1 MYHPVQRFQDV
12 VGLSGMIAHGLRHP
26 LDFHY
31 SVGPTLSELTGGLLG
46 SSFVPERDIPDLSG
60 KVIFVTGGNTGLG
73 KETILQLAQHRPE
86 RIYLGARTASKA
98 QDAIASIQETLPDP
112 VDIRYIPLD
121 LASFASI
128 CTAAKQFQTECDRLD
143 TLILNAGTMANPPS
157 LTEDGYEIHFG
168 TNHIGHFL
176 FTKLLLPTLHETAAK
191 SPDSNVR
198 VVTLTSLA
206 NTSAPSYD
214 IMTST
219 PELMSHGWFTRYGA
233 SKAANV
239 LFAAELARRY
249 PEILSVSVH
258 PGAVSSDL
266 YQHSKVAGFPY
277 DIGIAVMMKFF
288 RSIRT
293 GAMNQIWAASV
304 PRSELVNGGYYVPIA
319 MKGVSRFEG
328 DMSYRQYLPDLNLP
342 RFQIMRTQDAHE
354 YAEAFKSGG
363 VPPWLHALYMHWKD
377 LAQEPFRGRSC
388 ANGVIGVVRNNL
400 FPLQDEQIPIES
412 IVASTQHLLTL
423 LSDTQ
428 KKKLSYHIDSPEWR
442 TWSNPEFLLSDKG
455 LRLDEVDPTIRNA
468 ILEVLKV
475 TLSPEGYDKAI
486 KAMRVNHFLG
496 ELVESPRVMNEYS
509 YNFVLF
515 GTPSTTRPWGWSF
528 YGHHLCLNIFLY
540 KRQIVVSPWFTGAEP
555 NEIDSGEY
563 KGTRILHVEEELGL
577 KLMQSL
583 APEVQRKTI
592 VFEKMKD
599 PAMPPGR
606 WNRDDQRHLCGAYR
620 DNRIVPNEGVPVS
633 IFSSAQKDTLYGIL
647 EQYLLYLPSYS
658 RQLKI
663 AHIRKYEEE
672 MYFSWIGG
680 VGDEDPFYF
689 RIQSPVVLIEFDH
702 HSGVFLNNEEPA
714 KFHVHTLLRTPN
726 AGDYGVA
733 LRPLIEPVE
742 GPDGKEIIW

>member
-12 VGLSGMIAHGLRHP
+12 VGLSSLIAHGFRHP
-26 LDFHY
+26 LDFHH

-46 SSFVPERDIPDLSG
+46 SSFVPERDIPDQSG

-73 KETILQLAQHRPE
+73 KETILQLARHRPE
-86 RIYLGARTASKA
+86 RIYLAARTASKA
-98 QDAIASIQETLPDP
+98 QDAIASIRDSLPDP
-112 VDIRYIPLD
+112 VDIRHISLD

-128 CTAAKQFQTECDRLD
+128 RAAAKQFQSECDRLD

-176 FTKLLLPTLHETAAK
+176 LTKLLLPTLRATAAR
-191 SPDSNVR
+191 STFPDPDVR
-198 VVTLTSLA
+198 VVTLSSLA

-219 PELMSHGWFTRYGA
+219 TELISHGWSTRYGA

-239 LFAAELARRY
+239 LLAAELARRY

-258 PGAVSSDL
+258 PGTVSSDL
-266 YQHSKVAGFPY
+266 YQNSKVAGFPY
-277 DIGIAVMMKFF
+277 DIGVAIMKKFF
-288 RSIRT
+288 RSVRT
-293 GAMNQIWAASV
+293 GAMNQVWAASV
-304 PRSELVNGGYYVPIA
+304 RRDQLVNGGYYVPIA
-319 MKGVSRFEG
+319 VKGSSRFEG
-328 DMSYRQYLPDLNLP
+328 DYLPDLNQP
-342 RFQIMRTQDAHE
+342 RFQTMREQDAHE

-377 LAQEPFRGRSC
+377 LAQEPFRGVTTD
-388 ANGVIGVVRNNL
+388 GIVRPNL

-412 IVASTQHLLTL
+412 IVAATTHLISL
-423 LSDTQ
+423 LSEPQ
-428 KKKLSYHIDSPEWR
+428 KQKLSYHIDSPEWR

-455 LRLDEVDPTIRNA
+455 LRLDEITPDIRNA
-468 ILEVLKV
+468 ILEILKV
-475 TLSPEGYDKAI
+475 TLPPEGYDKAI

-515 GTPSTTRPWGWSF
+515 GKPSTTRPWGWSF

-583 APEVQRKTI
+583 DPEVQKKAI
-592 VFEKMKD
+592 VYGKMKD

-633 IFSSAQKDTLYGIL
+633 IFSATQKETLYGIL

-663 AHIRKYEEE
+663 AHIRKYENE

-689 RIQSPVVLIEFDH
+689 RIQSPVVLVEFDH

-733 LRPLIEPVE
+733 LRPLIEPAE
-742 GPDGKEIIW
+742 GPDGKEIVW